1 MWNAAEKLLN
11 FSPILHVSTGQIH
24 KEAQY
29 LHWKTQVK
37 AGNALQNCSGQRI
50 EHWNKRH
57 SLTTW
62 IPTNVTNISPQ
73 LYKSLPSSSV
83 PPGSASPRLCPHNS
97 PGKCTQLLVS
107 PPFFFSQE
115 TVCVYLKLP
124 QMTAYTTSHT
134 VQKVC
139 KTIKTSKQYRQVFF
153 ARSIA
158 PFSLLCL
165 HWSSISGRWCHKLR
179 KKKKLLKELHEPHY
193 NCKRQK
199 QKDKYKVKVFLH
211 TYQPSIYTKL
221 LQAL

>member
-107 PPFFFSQE
+107 PPFFF
-115 TVCVYLKLP
+115 TGDCVCVFKTATNDSLHNITHCAKSVQDYKNEQTISTSFFCSQHCSIFTALFALKQHKWAMVP
-124 QMTAYTTSHT
+124 QAY
-134 VQKVC
+134 
-139 KTIKTSKQYRQVFF
+139 
-153 ARSIA
+153 
-158 PFSLLCL
+158 
-165 HWSSISGRWCHKLR
+165 